1 MKKTNAIGVITIIV
15 LLLTTLQGLIPTI
28 PITNETTITIFSAV
42 ILFVVNGLTLIKNYL
57 SIEINNVANKA
68 ALILLIVAILGGL
81 NDLFGVI
88 SFSDTVSQ
96 WLRFGLTFVI
106 AFLNLA
112 AKLLFPTP
120 ETKSIL

>member
-1 MKKTNAIGVITIIV
+1 MKKTNAIGVITILV
-15 LLLTTLQGLIPTI
+15 LFLTTLQGLIPTI

-42 ILFVVNGLTLIKNYL
+42 ILFVVNGLTLIKNYI
-57 SIEINNVANKA
+57 SVEINKVANKA
-68 ALILLIVAILGGL
+68 TLLLLIVAILGGL

-88 SFSDTVSQ
+88 SFSETVSQ
-96 WLRFGLTFVI
+96 WLRFSLTFII

>member
-1 MKKTNAIGVITIIV
+1 MKKTNAIGVITILV
-15 LLLTTLQGLIPTI
+15 LFLTTLQGLIPTI

-96 WLRFGLTFVI
+96 WLRFSLTFII